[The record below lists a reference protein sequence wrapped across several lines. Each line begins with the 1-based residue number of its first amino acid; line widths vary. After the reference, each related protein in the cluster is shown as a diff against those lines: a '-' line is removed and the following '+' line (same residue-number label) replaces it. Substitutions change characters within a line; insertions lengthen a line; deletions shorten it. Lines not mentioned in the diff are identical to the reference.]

1 MKKLYI
7 FLIMLVG
14 VMFFSSCVKEIVDDT
29 SIKVIT
35 GDFIS
40 RSTEMTECT
49 ATIEADNGDA
59 ILQRGICYGSRPLP
73 SLERENGY
81 SEGYSYSTNNGKG
94 AGTFTAVLKN
104 IPEYSTVHYRAY
116 AKTKKGV
123 VYGEDKTFEINNK
136 PSGVLTVYASQW
148 SNPESAA
155 VNATLRNTNTWGNVY
170 YQYCGF
176 IFTTD
181 PDFNTFEKL
190 ETGWSYTSGTSLP
203 FNGML
208 TGLNKELTYYVKAFI
223 IYDGMTLYSDN
234 TVTLQYVGVVCPPTV
249 QDIDGNTYSTVQI
262 GSQCWMKENLRTTR
276 YKNGGTITDLSNSA
290 SMWTSTTSG
299 ASCYYDGNA
308 SNRTNYGLLYNH
320 KAVESGSLCPEGW
333 HVPTSDEVHTTLSN
347 TIANAT
353 GNSSAVGGA
362 MKTTGTSYWN
372 SPNTGATNSSGFS
385 ARGGGYR
392 DNSGTYRE
400 LKQTGVFWTSS
411 NYNGTYSY
419 NYMMSYDDAGLYRY
433 GSSSYDYA
441 IHRNS
446 GLSVRCL
453 KDNAKNDVG
462 DKASEP
468 APTNSGVRAVEE

>member
-7 FLIMLVG
+7 FLMMLVG

-123 VYGEDKTFEINNK
+123 VYGEDKTFEITDK
-136 PSGVLTVYASQW
+136 PRGVITVYASQW
-148 SNPESAA
+148 SLPESVG
-155 VNATLRNTNTWGNVY
+155 VNAVLRNTNTWGNVY
-170 YQYCGF
+170 YDYCGF
-176 IFTTD
+176 IFSTD
-181 PDFNTFEKL
+181 PDFNSFEKL
-190 ETGWSYTSGTSLP
+190 EAGWSYTQGTNLP
-203 FNGML
+203 FNGTL
-208 TGLNKELTYYVKAFI
+208 TGLDKEQTYYVKAYI
-223 IYDGMTLYSDN
+223 IYSGMTMYSDN
-234 TVTLQYVGVVCPPTV
+234 TVTLQYTGVTCPPTV
-249 QDIDGNTYSTVQI
+249 QDRDGNTYSTVQI
-262 GSQCWMKENLRTTR
+262 GSQCWMKENLRTTH
-276 YKNGGTITDLSNSA
+276 YSTGGSITDLTNNTSSW
-290 SMWTSTTSG
+290 SSTTGG
-299 ASCYYDGNA
+299 AYCYYEGNA
-308 SNRTNYGLLYNH
+308 SNRSNYGLLYNY
-320 KAVESGSLCPEGW
+320 KAVETGSLCPEGW
-333 HVPTSDEVHTTLSN
+333 HVPTSDEVFTTLSN
-347 TIANAT
+347 SISTTIGST
-353 GNSSAVGGA
+353 SVGGA

-392 DNSGTYRE
+392 NNSGTYSE
-400 LKQTGVFWTSS
+400 LKQSGVFWTSS

-419 NYMMSYDDAGLYRY
+419 NYMLSYDQGDLYHY
-433 GSSSYDYA
+433 GTASYDYA
-441 IHRNS
+441 MHRNS

-453 KDNAKNDVG
+453 KNNNKNDANE
-462 DKASEP
+462 KSYEQP
-468 APTNSGVRAVEE
+468 ATNSAVKAVVE

>member
-1 MKKLYI
+1 MKKIYL
-7 FLIMLVG
+7 FLMILAG
-14 VMFFSSCVKEIVDDT
+14 VLFFSSCTKEIIEDSSV
-29 SIKVIT
+29 KVTT
-35 GDFIS
+35 GGYGYVSAD
-40 RSTEMTECT
+40 MTECY
-49 ATIEADNGDA
+49 ATIEAKSSKSV
-59 ILQRGICYGSRPLP
+59 LQRGICYGSRPMP
-73 SLERENGY
+73 ALENEGVLSDGYTYVTRNGQG
-81 SEGYSYSTNNGKG
+81 SGE
-94 AGTFTAVLKN
+94 FTAILKSL
-104 IPEYSTVHYRAY
+104 PEHSKVYYRAY

-308 SNRTNYGLLYNH
+308 SNRTNYGLLYNY
-320 KAVESGSLCPEGW
+320 KAVESGSLCPDGW
-333 HVPTSDEVHTTLSN
+333 HVPSSDEVHTTLSN

-362 MKTTGTSYWN
+362 MKTTGTSYWD

-400 LKQTGVFWTSS
+400 LKQKGVFWTSS

-419 NYMMSYDDAGLYRY
+419 DYMIKYDGADLYMY

-441 IHRNS
+441 IHRNT

-453 KDNAKNDVG
+453 KDNAKNESG
-462 DKASEP
+462 DKGLEQP
-468 APTNSGVRAVEE
+468 ATHSAVRAVEE